1 MTQIKPAYQDFSQSP
16 RLVARILSQF
26 FLRQWEIIAKM
37 SGGDLHKAL
46 VFAAIVSAN
55 VQHIGHTSEAGHHY
69 GGLDNAPPD
78 EERRPVST
86 HALAQSLGLPYETT
100 RRNVN
105 KLIAEGVCA
114 RVPGQ
119 GLVIPASYLMSPQN
133 IGNMLQCLSALQWF
147 LGSLRRAG
155 FDLNALGDH
164 GVVNFA
170 EMTAAPEGQGPS
182 NTL

>member
-1 MTQIKPAYQDFSQSP
+1 MTQVKPAYQHFGQSP

-37 SGGDLHKAL
+37 ANGDLHKAL

-55 VQHIGHTSEAGHHY
+55 VQHIGHNTEAAHEY
-69 GGLDNAPPD
+69 GGLDSAPPD

-105 KLIAEGVCA
+105 KLMAEGACV

-119 GLVIPASYLMSPQN
+119 GLVIPASYLMHPQN
-133 IGNMLQCLSALQWF
+133 IGNMLQCLTALQWF
-147 LGSLRRAG
+147 LASLRRAG
-155 FDLNALGDH
+155 FDLNALGDQ
-164 GVVNFA
+164 GMAN
-170 EMTAAPEGQGPS
+170 MNPTPGPEA
-182 NTL
+182 

>member
-1 MTQIKPAYQDFSQSP
+1 MTQARPVYQNFSDSP

-26 FLRQWEIIAKM
+26 FLRQWEIVSTMAD
-37 SGGDLHKAL
+37 GDLHKAL

-55 VQHIGHTSEAGHHY
+55 VQHIGHTSEAGHQY

-86 HALAQSLGLPYETT
+86 HALAHSLGLPYETT

-105 KLIAEGVCA
+105 KLMADGVCT

-119 GLVIPASYLMSPQN
+119 GLVIPTSYLMSPAN
-133 IGNMLQCLSALQWF
+133 IGNMLQFITALQWF
-147 LGSLRRAG
+147 LSSLRRAG
-155 FDLNALGDH
+155 FDLNALADQG
-164 GVVNFA
+164 
-170 EMTAAPEGQGPS
+170 AANLPPLAGAKDQDVGAA
-182 NTL
+182 

>member
-1 MTQIKPAYQDFSQSP
+1 MTQVKPAYSELNQSP

-37 SGGDLHKAL
+37 ADGDLHKAL
-46 VFAAIVSAN
+46 VFVAIVSAN
-55 VQHIGHTSEAGHHY
+55 VQHISHTSVESHAY

-78 EERRPVST
+78 EARRPVST
-86 HALAQSLGLPYETT
+86 HALAQSLNLPYETT

-105 KLIAEGVCA
+105 KLIESGACV

-119 GLVIPASYLMSPQN
+119 GLVITTSYLSSPQN
-133 IGNMLQCLSALQWF
+133 IGNMIQCLTALQWF

-155 FDLNALGDH
+155 FDLNALAD
-164 GVVNFA
+164 
-170 EMTAAPEGQGPS
+170 QGLS
-182 NTL
+182 TLPQMPDSKT

>member
-1 MTQIKPAYQDFSQSP
+1 MTEVKPAYTNLGQSP

-37 SGGDLHKAL
+37 ADGDLHKAL

-55 VQHIGHTSEAGHHY
+55 TQHIGHTSTEGHAF
-69 GGLDNAPPD
+69 GPLENAPPD
-78 EERRPVST
+78 EARRPVST

-105 KLIAEGVCA
+105 KLIEQGACV

-119 GLVIPASYLMSPQN
+119 GLVITTEYLMSPQN
-133 IGNMLQCLSALQWF
+133 IGNMMQCLTALQWF

-155 FDLNALGDH
+155 FDLNALGDQ
-164 GVVNFA
+164 GAVNL
-170 EMTAAPEGQGPS
+170 APTP
-182 NTL
+182 

>member
-1 MTQIKPAYQDFSQSP
+1 MTQVRPAYQNFSESP

-26 FLRQWEIIAKM
+26 FLRQWEIVSKM
-37 SGGDLHKAL
+37 ADGDLHKAL

-55 VQHIGHTSEAGHHY
+55 VQHISHTSEAGHQY

-86 HALAQSLGLPYETT
+86 HALAHSLGLPYETT

-105 KLIAEGVCA
+105 KLMAEGACT

-119 GLVIPASYLMSPQN
+119 GLVIPASYLMSPKN
-133 IGNMLQCLSALQWF
+133 IGHMFQCITALQWF
-147 LGSLRRAG
+147 LSSLRRAG
-155 FDLNALGDH
+155 FDLNALADQGAVHLQPMPEDRAQAAVQ
-164 GVVNFA
+164 GA
-170 EMTAAPEGQGPS
+170 E
-182 NTL
+182 

>member
-1 MTQIKPAYQDFSQSP
+1 MTQVKPAYTDLSQSP
-16 RLVARILSQF
+16 RLVVRILSQF

-37 SGGDLHKAL
+37 ADGDLHKAL
-46 VFAAIVSAN
+46 VFSAIVSAN
-55 VQHIGHTSEAGHHY
+55 VQHIGHTSPEGHEY
-69 GGLDNAPPD
+69 SGLHNAVPD

-105 KLIAEGVCA
+105 KLIEAGACV

-119 GLVIPASYLMSPQN
+119 GLVITTSYLMSPQN
-133 IGNMLQCLSALQWF
+133 IGNMIQCLTALQWF

-155 FDLNALGDH
+155 FDLNALGDQ
-164 GVVNFA
+164 GAVNLPQMPDLKA
-170 EMTAAPEGQGPS
+170 
-182 NTL
+182 